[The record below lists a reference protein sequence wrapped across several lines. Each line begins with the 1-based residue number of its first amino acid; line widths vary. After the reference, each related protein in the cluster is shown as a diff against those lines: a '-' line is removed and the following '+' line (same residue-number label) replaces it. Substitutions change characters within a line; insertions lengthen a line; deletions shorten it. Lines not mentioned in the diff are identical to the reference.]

1 MAYEVKSLRGDL
13 YGGIVAAVVSLPL
26 ALAFGVTS
34 GLGAIAGLYGAMTVG
49 MLAALF
55 GGTPGQTSGPTA
67 PMAVAV
73 AVIVA
78 NHTETIVHETVVSV
92 PVAHPSADSVDV
104 TTVVTE
110 EEIVTNL
117 NEVFTILIMAGLIQI
132 IMGLSKAG
140 RFVSYTPYSV
150 ISGFMSG
157 IGLMIIIIN
166 VLPFLGEPVAQGGP
180 REVLRLLPGA
190 VGDFNLNGFL
200 VATLTL
206 GVAVFWPRRLNNHLP
221 NYLAALLIG
230 TVIGELW
237 LTGSPTIGEVP
248 VGFPE
253 LRMPDLAIDQLVSAL
268 QPAMILALLG
278 SIDSLVTSLT
288 VDALCHTRHKPD
300 KELLGQGIGNTAAGM
315 IGALPGAGATMD
327 TMVNIRSGGRTPV
340 SGVVRCLVILGLVL
354 GLGRYVEAIPHA
366 VMAGILVKIGWEAID
381 WQFIK
386 RSAHIQRTHLT
397 VMLLTMGLT
406 VFVDI
411 VAAVAMGLIAAGL
424 ASSRQLERLQLDSVV
439 SVPLLDH
446 SFLDDDLDNF
456 LAGKPPAADQ
466 PAPEEDHEEAFSA
479 RAGLIKLRG
488 SFTVASS
495 NRLVETIGAD
505 IRDHE
510 IVILDFSET
519 VYVDDSAS
527 MVVDQMINIAAE
539 EKTECIV
546 MGLRGLPAETLRGF
560 DVFQRIPDEHFV
572 ETLDEARE
580 LVKQIL
586 EFKPPED

>member
-1 MAYEVKSLRGDL
+1 MSYDLKTFRGDM
-13 YGGIVAAVVSLPL
+13 YGGVVAAVVSLPL

-34 GLGAIAGLYGAMTVG
+34 GLGAIAGLYGAMAVG
-49 MLAALF
+49 ILAALF

-78 NHTETIVHETVVSV
+78 NHTEHIVHETLVSV
-92 PVAHPSADSVDV
+92 PVAHPSADAVDV
-104 TTVVTE
+104 TTVITE
-110 EEIVTNL
+110 EEVVTNL

-132 IMGLSKAG
+132 IMGLAKAG

-180 REVLRLLPGA
+180 REVFRLLPDA
-190 VGDFNLNGFL
+190 ASNFNLNGFI

-206 GVAVFWPRRLNNHLP
+206 GVVVVWPRRLNHYLP

-237 LTGSPTIGEVP
+237 LTGSPVVGEVP

-253 LRMPDLAIDQLVSAL
+253 VRMPDLSIDQLVGAL

-288 VDALCHTRHKPD
+288 VDAMCHTRHKPD

-366 VMAGILVKIGWEAID
+366 VMAGILVKIGWDAID

-386 RSAHIQRTHLT
+386 RSHHIQRTHLT
-397 VMLLTMGLT
+397 VMLITMGLT

-446 SFLDDDLDNF
+446 SFLDDDLDSF
-456 LAGKPPAADQ
+456 LAGERPGSQQAQ
-466 PAPEEDHEEAFSA
+466 EEAHEEAFSA

-519 VYVDDSAS
+519 IYVDDSAS
-527 MVVDQMINIAAE
+527 MVVDQMIKIAGE

-546 MGLRGLPAETLRGF
+546 MGLSGLPAETLRGF
-560 DVFQRIPDEHFV
+560 DVFQQIPAEHFV
-572 ETLDEARE
+572 DTLDEARE

-586 EFKPPED
+586 SK

>member
-1 MAYEVKSLRGDL
+1 MAYNLKVFRGDL
-13 YGGIVAAVVSLPL
+13 YGGIVAAVVALPL

-34 GLGAIAGLYGAMTVG
+34 GLGAIAGLYGAMAVG
-49 MLAALF
+49 ALAALF

-73 AVIVA
+73 AAIVA
-78 NHTETIVHETVVSV
+78 THSEVVV
-92 PVAHPSADSVDV
+92 PVAHPSAESTATATIAGSSSEHLD
-104 TTVVTE
+104 
-110 EEIVTNL
+110 
-117 NEVFTILIMAGLIQI
+117 EVFTILIMAGLIQI
-132 IMGLSKAG
+132 VMGLSKAG
-140 RFVSYTPYSV
+140 RFVAYTPYSV
-150 ISGFMSG
+150 VSGFMSG

-166 VLPFLGEPVAQGGP
+166 ILPFLGEPVAQGGP
-180 REVLRLLPGA
+180 REVLRLLPDA
-190 VGDFNLNGFL
+190 ASNFNLNGFIL
-200 VATLTL
+200 ATLTL
-206 GVAVFWPRRLNNHLP
+206 GIAVFWPRRLNIYMP
-221 NYLAALLIG
+221 NYLVALLIG
-230 TVIGELW
+230 TFVGELW
-237 LTGSPTIGEVP
+237 LTGSPIIGEVP

-253 LRMPDLAIDQLVSAL
+253 LRMPDLSTDQLVGAL
-268 QPAMILALLG
+268 QPAIILALLG
-278 SIDSLVTSLT
+278 SIDSLVTSLS
-288 VDALCHTRHKPD
+288 VDAMCHTRHKPD

-340 SGVVRCLVILGLVL
+340 SGVVRSLVILGLVL

-366 VMAGILVKIGWEAID
+366 VMAGMLVKIGWEAID

-386 RSAHIQRTHLT
+386 RSLHVQKTHLT
-397 VMLLTMGLT
+397 VMLITMGLT

-446 SFLDDDLDNF
+446 SFLDDDLEDF
-456 LAGKPPAADQ
+456 LSDEPDADQ
-466 PAPEEDHEEAFSA
+466 PTTEEDHEEAFAA

-505 IRDHE
+505 IQDHE

-519 VYVDDSAS
+519 IYVDDSAS
-527 MVVDQMINIAAE
+527 MVVAQMIDIAVA
-539 EKTECIV
+539 EKTKCIV
-546 MGLRGLPAETLRGF
+546 MGLHGLPADTLYGF
-560 DVFQRIPDEHFV
+560 DVFQQVPAEHFV
-572 ETLDEARE
+572 NTLDEARE
-580 LVKQIL
+580 LIKRIL
-586 EFKPPED
+586 